1 MSFAMSISDF
11 ARIRSYDDAAAYFEK
26 TKPVR
31 GYTKETHG
39 VPLKTNRRNLHTM
52 MLRYDGKNDVYMC
65 RLYRTDV
72 VKFYKDGRMGVDT
85 GYFHSNSTN
94 TFANAFLPVWLY
106 ASTFGSKPVIGNY
119 YVPRNGEVI
128 IRNGEIDVSTTA
140 RMMVERTN
148 RKIANAARKSV
159 APLLVYIDTLKKAE
173 VEFDAEEGQRIMGEY
188 VKAKDQNDDLLGKM
202 MRMSTREVL
211 TIDTMKD
218 EDAYP
223 VIASCIAYNQ
233 YSWEQR
239 RYIRRIGSGGV
250 SMLLNALY
258 IESGAYYWEPLPPG
272 KLHKDARYYDENA
285 MF

>member
-1 MSFAMSISDF
+1 MSFTMSISDF

-52 MLRYDGKNDVYMC
+52 MLRYNAKEDYYAC

-72 VKFYKDGRMGVDT
+72 IKFYKDGRMGVDT

-140 RMMVERTN
+140 QMMVKRTN

-173 VEFDAEEGQRIMGEY
+173 VEFSDEEVQRIMGEY
-188 VKAKDQNDDLLGKM
+188 WEAKRADG
-202 MRMSTREVL
+202 R
-211 TIDTMKD
+211 TIEAFARRSFSERLCIDNMKD
-218 EDAYP
+218 EEAYP
-223 VIASCIAYNQ
+223 VIAASITGNQ
-233 YSWEQR
+233 YSWEHR
-239 RYIRRIGSGGV
+239 RYVRKIGSGGV
-250 SMLLNALY
+250 GQLLKCLY
-258 IESGAYYWEPLPPG
+258 TEAGAYYWEELPPG